1 MSQRRGATAIDG
13 FDTDLLRNPPWSD
26 LGRVG
31 QLLDVAA
38 REIDRVR
45 ASSQAAD
52 ADQSHLRAARDSLID
67 DINSLRTDRDFMVQ
81 KITQL
86 RAVIDNAPHQLDCSM
101 QTHAGG
107 CDCWKAQVL

>member
-1 MSQRRGATAIDG
+1 MTLQRRAASSDR
-13 FDTDLLRNPPWSD
+13 FDTDILRNPPWSD

-45 ASSQAAD
+45 ASFEAAD
-52 ADQSHLRAARDSLID
+52 ANQSHLRAARDSLID
-67 DINSLRTDRDFMVQ
+67 DINSLRTDRDFMLQ

-86 RAVIDNAPHQLDCSM
+86 RAVIENSPHQLDCSM
-101 QTHAGG
+101 QTHGAG